1 MVNCII
7 HPIPL
12 AEMIADRSALTYR
25 RNFGQ
30 PYTQISYIWYIE
42 GPQENIIVDA
52 GVDSEY
58 LSKERGIPSRDIES
72 LDSAMMK
79 IGLAPSDIDLV
90 IITHLHSDHVAR
102 GHDFPNARFIV
113 QKKEL
118 DFAKNPHPTVAP
130 QYPKKFFEGL
140 KFELVEGDTEVCS
153 GISIISTPGHT
164 TGGQSVSVQTDR
176 GIAVISGLCTIR
188 ENFEPPEPIGKTMPV
203 LPCGVLV
210 NLFDAYDSLLKI
222 KEMADIVISL
232 HDHEYGQINH
242 IP

>member
-1 MVNCII
+1 M
-7 HPIPL
+7 
-12 AEMIADRSALTYR
+12 TYR

-42 GPQENIIVDA
+42 GPEDKIIVDA

-58 LSKERGIPSRDIES
+58 LSKERKIPSRDIQP
-72 LDSAMMK
+72 LDAALQK
-79 IGLAPSDIDLV
+79 VGLTPADIDLV
-90 IITHLHSDHVAR
+90 IVTHLHSDHIAQGR
-102 GHDFPNARFIV
+102 DFPNARFIV
-113 QKKEL
+113 QKAEL
-118 DFAKNPHPTVAP
+118 DFANNPHPTVAP

-140 KFELVEGDTEVCS
+140 KFEIIEGDTEVCPGVS
-153 GISIISTPGHT
+153 VISTPGHT
-164 TGGQSVSVQTDR
+164 TGGQSVSVRTDR

-188 ENFEPPEPIGKTMPV
+188 ENFEPPEPIRKIMPV

-222 KEMADIVISL
+222 KETADIVIPL
-232 HDHEYGQINH
+232 HDPEYALIDR